1 MTTTARLCLLIA
13 ACALGMGVF
22 QLRAE
27 DARPLAAQDR
37 AEIQQLAVN
46 YGKALGTCAAED
58 YARLFEPDGV
68 FASGP
73 RGTVSGRAAL
83 IALVE
88 SERHC
93 NGTGERVARPAPT
106 MEIEA
111 VPGGAAAKG
120 MLGPD
125 GSYVDDTYVKT
136 KNGWRFKLRQVITG
150 REKTAKLAGPD
161 FVAIRRLAGAGDSSH
176 GDLWVNTAGGWRF
189 RSSGVVIAVAE
200 AGITG
205 RVFLKGGG
213 RYDDLYTNTPNGWRF
228 QSRTFVAELPPG
240 PDGQAVQVR

>member
-88 SERHC
+88 SATATAPASAWHGRH
-93 NGTGERVARPAPT
+93 RPWRSRRSRAARRPRECSGRTAATSTTPT
-106 MEIEA
+106 
-111 VPGGAAAKG
+111 
-120 MLGPD
+120 
-125 GSYVDDTYVKT
+125 
-136 KNGWRFKLRQVITG
+136 
-150 REKTAKLAGPD
+150 
-161 FVAIRRLAGAGDSSH
+161 
-176 GDLWVNTAGGWRF
+176 
-189 RSSGVVIAVAE
+189 
-200 AGITG
+200 
-205 RVFLKGGG
+205 
-213 RYDDLYTNTPNGWRF
+213 
-228 QSRTFVAELPPG
+228 
-240 PDGQAVQVR
+240 